1 MCEHND
7 DERLAALAERAERGE
22 LPVPPG
28 ARIQRASDEG
38 PAGAAELLE
47 MTGASTLDEALGV
60 LLEAAKRAEKP

>member
-1 MCEHND
+1 M
-7 DERLAALAERAERGE
+7 
-22 LPVPPG
+22 PPG

>member
-1 MCEHND
+1 MDEHED

-22 LPVPPG
+22 LPVPPE

-47 MTGASTLDEALGV
+47 MTGASTLDEAFEV
-60 LLEAAKRAEKP
+60 LRAAAARDDAK